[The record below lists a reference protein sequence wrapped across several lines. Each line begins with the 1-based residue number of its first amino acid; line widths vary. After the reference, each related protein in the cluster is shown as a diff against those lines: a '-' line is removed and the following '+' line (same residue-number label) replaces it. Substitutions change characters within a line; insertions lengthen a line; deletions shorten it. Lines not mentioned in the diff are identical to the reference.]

1 MDKDFAENFQS
12 TLDVDTLV
20 TKINAEISHLGYGRK
35 TRADEKLGS
44 IDMNWLKPAIDSEIR
59 RFEESLNFDCR
70 DHWVKRRPVP
80 FIAVNATHTTSTS
93 ELIIVKKHHTFVCAE
108 CIP

>member
-1 MDKDFAENFQS
+1 LAAFSLAWS

-59 RFEESLNFDCR
+59 RFEESLG
-70 DHWVKRRPVP
+70 RRPSLRP
-80 FIAVNATHTTSTS
+80 SPRR
-93 ELIIVKKHHTFVCAE
+93 LQQ
-108 CIP
+108 